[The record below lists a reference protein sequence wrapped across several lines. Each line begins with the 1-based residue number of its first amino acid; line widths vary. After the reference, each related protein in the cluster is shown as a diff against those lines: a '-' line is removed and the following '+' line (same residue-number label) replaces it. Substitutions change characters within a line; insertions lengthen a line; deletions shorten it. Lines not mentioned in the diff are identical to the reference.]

1 MEWSNRAACLTAEP
15 EVFFPVGSGGGALD
29 EISAAKAICASCA
42 VLADCREY
50 ALSSR
55 QPFGVWGGM
64 DEVERR
70 AAWAGRPAPA
80 LVLT

>member
-1 MEWSNRAACLTAEP
+1 VEWSNRAACLTAEP

-42 VLADCREY
+42 VLNECRDY

-55 QPFGVWGGM
+55 QPFGVWGGL
-64 DEVERR
+64 DEEQRR
-70 AAWAGRPAPA
+70 AVWAGHQFPA
-80 LVLT
+80 LVH